1 MSKETNHRRKAK
13 VAKKVEELDI
23 EKLSR
28 ELIKPRYKKG
38 GFNKQDKQGKKHSN
52 KQGKKWDGNT
62 RDKGKKDYKPKNNN
76 GKDKGNSK

>member
-28 ELIKPRYKKG
+28 ELIKPKYKKG
-38 GFNKQDKQGKKHSN
+38 GFNKK
-52 KQGKKWDGNT
+52 
-62 RDKGKKDYKPKNNN
+62 
-76 GKDKGNSK
+76 